1 MIKFSLVIILIL
13 AVFSIPSAFAVSFEI
28 HAEQY
33 RIGHDITLIL
43 YDPDLNRDSDKA
55 ESYSLDLIAF
65 HFGNDKVTLGPKGD
79 IKAFDPNPSRLR
91 ETGDNTGIFYTVI
104 KIPRIVDGKTVK
116 FGEKIAFEYTDFGAF
131 ASVFVGANEEKVFSQ
146 PTSQKSIQS
155 DFRVTIPDFN
165 INATQGEIQ
174 KIPTIP
180 PLEPKASSPQLILEK
195 ELPDPGPPEGWQRLQ
210 DMPEVRSE
218 MEAAAIG
225 NKIYVVGGLNNRG
238 EATNTVFIFDTKD
251 AVWSLGTPMSLS
263 LHHAGAAS
271 YDEKLYIVGGYLDAW
286 IPSNSLLIYD
296 SKTNTWT
303 IGPDMPT
310 PRGALTAQFLDGKL
324 YAIGGFSGDVLSVNE
339 VYDPKTDTW
348 ETKSEMPTPREHLTS
363 AILDDQLYVIG
374 GRDRQFNLNHNERYD
389 HQTDSWETLEPLPTA
404 RSGLT
409 ASVLSG
415 AIFVFGGESAQ
426 KTFEENE
433 AYIPGEGWF
442 PQQPMPISRHGL
454 SSATVE
460 NNIYV
465 IGGGVVP
472 GFSFSGITEVYH
484 NTVIPEFGTVA
495 FAILGFSFIALIII
509 SSLKHKESLIQNI
522 KV

>member
-1 MIKFSLVIILIL
+1 MIALFQINMI
-13 AVFSIPSAFAVSFEI
+13 FPTF
-28 HAEQY
+28 
-33 RIGHDITLIL
+33 
-43 YDPDLNRDSDKA
+43 A
-55 ESYSLDLIAF
+55 ESL
-65 HFGNDKVTLGPKGD
+65 KEC
-79 IKAFDPNPSRLR
+79 PNCFL
-91 ETGDNTGIFYTVI
+91 E
-104 KIPRIVDGKTVK
+104 
-116 FGEKIAFEYTDFGAF
+116 
-131 ASVFVGANEEKVFSQ
+131 
-146 PTSQKSIQS
+146 
-155 DFRVTIPDFN
+155 PDFS
-165 INATQGEIQ
+165 INATEGEIQ
-174 KIPTIP
+174 KVPTIP
-180 PLEPKASSPQLILEK
+180 PLEPKAASPQLILEK
-195 ELPDPGPPEGWQRLQ
+195 ELSDPGPPEGWQRLQ

-271 YDEKLYIVGGYLDAW
+271 YDEKLYIVGGYLNAW

-348 ETKSEMPTPREHLTS
+348 ETKSEMPTPREHLAS
-363 AILDDQLYVIG
+363 AVLDDQLYVIG

-415 AIFVFGGESAQ
+415 AIFVFGGEDAQ

-433 AYIPGEGWF
+433 AYLPGEGWF

-472 GFSFSGITEVYH
+472 GFSFSGITEAYH

-495 FAILGFSFIALIII
+495 FAILGFSFIAVIII